1 MRHAFK
7 SGKPIADRARGQHE
21 QPRQFGE
28 FADDAFAEQIERFH
42 VIAQPEQSFRLRK
55 RVAQFAVIACGLP
68 EGELFQRQ
76 AAPAAQQ
83 HGILPQRDEHRQQAV
98 GTTGF
103 DMREIAQ
110 QRRFARTRRAENHQA
125 AIG

>member
-55 RVAQFAVIACGLP
+55 RVAQLAVIACGLP
-68 EGELFQRQ
+68 EGEFFQR
-76 AAPAAQQ
+76 
-83 HGILPQRDEHRQQAV
+83 
-98 GTTGF
+98 
-103 DMREIAQ
+103 
-110 QRRFARTRRAENHQA
+110 
-125 AIG
+125 